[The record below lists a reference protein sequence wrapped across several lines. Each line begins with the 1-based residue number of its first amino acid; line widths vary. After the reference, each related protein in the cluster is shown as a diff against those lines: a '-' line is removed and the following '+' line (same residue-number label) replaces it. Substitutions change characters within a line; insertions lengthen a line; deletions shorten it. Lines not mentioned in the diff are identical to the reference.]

1 MSRRTWCLGLI
12 ALLVF
17 VAVCVALLAGPRAAA
32 APPAP
37 TPVPEE
43 SATIS
48 DDPTVAPDAAQS
60 ADRSV
65 SFPSDI

>member
-1 MSRRTWCLGLI
+1 MSRRTWYLGLI

-17 VAVCVALLAGPRAAA
+17 AAACWALLAGPRATA
-32 APPAP
+32 APPAA
-37 TPVPEE
+37 TAVPEE

-48 DDPTVAPDAAQS
+48 DDPPVAPDAAQS